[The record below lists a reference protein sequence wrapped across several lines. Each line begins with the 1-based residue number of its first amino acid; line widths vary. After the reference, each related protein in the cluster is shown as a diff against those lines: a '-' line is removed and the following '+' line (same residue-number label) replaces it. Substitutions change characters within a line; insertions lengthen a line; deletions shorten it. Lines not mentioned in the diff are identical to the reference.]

1 MATESD
7 INKALLDDIYAIYSQ
22 AETEMLDKV
31 AKRIAKGIKTEGW
44 NEQMLKETQSLR
56 KDIEKIIKSKV
67 YEGQALISEDII
79 SAYTK
84 GKISATIDAGTK
96 AKGTSSID
104 LSAIKSKKLK
114 ESIQTAFDFA
124 KGMEGLPQDPDNMFK
139 KVVYAQGAMEQKMI
153 KQGAGAQVIGDT
165 IYICKPYSKYIDDEF
180 IMHEIGHKVTK
191 KGSKTTDAGQKDAA
205 IELAKKLGYK
215 DVKSMSSWVSDYA
228 MKNPTE
234 LYPEVLM
241 MYYKSLK
248 TGKPLKGHKKKIVE
262 AAMEQMYNDPAKK
275 KKIHKEVE
283 KFAKGIHTTVLDEF
297 DIPMNLKQLILDTN
311 KLLNNATFQILRN
324 ADDAY
329 RKIMAN
335 ATTGLLAGT
344 DTRIQASQKMLNE
357 MAAKGITSFVDK
369 AGRHWSLSAYA
380 EMCARTVSAHAALQG
395 HLDRQKEVGED
406 LVKVSNIGTTC
417 PICQKWQGV
426 VLSISGQSPKYLPL
440 ENAKLDGLFHPN
452 CKHTIYMH
460 IPELDGEGKSEPN
473 KVDPESQTYKRNKL
487 IERQRANERQ
497 IRYWKDRATLALT
510 PEEKAKAL
518 QKVKYWQHRN
528 LLHCHE
534 NDLRRQ
540 YAREKTYAG
549 NANGPTGAP
558 IGGSLKEYE
567 DFYKDVLGANP
578 KQAYNESKKLYGMK
592 EVTFEKW
599 LKDEID
605 SLDQLDL
612 DKAQMKDSSNK
623 AVTPTSLYKKYIGDS
638 PMKDYAE
645 VSPFE
650 KGTKEFKSSY
660 AKWLKQQIEE
670 IGVSYKVK
678 PKYVEVHEDIPEED
692 KKLSATQI
700 FKKYNDG
707 KAPTQAYKDLGGEEG
722 TGMKYGKW
730 VETQKKELI
739 KNGITKVVPFENATV
754 GKTAKVVSD
763 AKATN
768 EKAKKLTQEVELADF
783 QLDLNLKATSA
794 YKASQL
800 VKKAY
805 NEAVKANQS
814 GDKEAFELAMKK
826 YEMAKAKDLEMVKIK
841 ATKNM
846 MQDELTFENE
856 IESLWDA
863 INNTND
869 SEVTKHIKDKIKIY
883 EEQLNKIKA
892 EAEEK
897 DKITSIKS
905 IEDGEKVLSKYK
917 GLTSVSS
924 DISIASM
931 YIEKYLKGDDT
942 DKTQALFDLD
952 AEVAY
957 YKNKLDLPHIKSLGD
972 TNPLKKGYKAS
983 LEMLEEVYNLLQAKE
998 GAEKND
1004 EFTIPGVKPKSE
1016 IKNLAKVS
1024 HHDIED
1030 KIFDFEISGIDTSE
1044 VVLVASLKSA
1054 IANLEEAKT
1063 APAIQM
1069 YSLQVEALYKMLD
1082 NQTNKAKTQP
1092 EKNVVTV
1099 APIAKFPN
1107 VEAWLIESMKG
1118 VAKNVIEGAE
1128 VDKDAAI
1135 NQLKVFM
1142 KSQKSN
1148 ILHQNEKSENDV
1160 EAYIAAEDALMGLF
1174 DKEIKLPKGCPS
1186 KKSIYMHEAFVAP
1199 EWLDIEITKEA
1210 LSAPPTIISE
1220 SSSVDSIVQYIK
1232 TQKAFLNDYA
1242 DDETDSKIFSKKIAA
1257 AYNVLYTKL
1266 SNEGNKNEKPKAQAV
1281 SGSRRRDVV
1290 SLGREVRVNEG
1301 RLVKQRELYQEI
1313 DFNDLE
1319 HLANQVKGHDL
1330 FAAGLRRDILGRNAA
1345 GKNHHQGHDVKL
1357 KSGLTSEQKELGKA
1371 FQTVYDDY
1379 VNTQKCSKINRACL
1393 DYDNASPYWK
1403 NAIKDM
1409 DMAIASCELAES
1421 VQTHRFISDE
1431 VMKAMFGTLDAHEVE
1446 LGSLV
1451 HSKAFM
1457 SATVQSHGLYAN
1469 TCDNMLTILTDKG
1482 THVLPTLNYEEG
1494 EFIYPRNG
1502 KLEVV
1507 EIIDHTKKG
1516 WKRGTFKDGDVTF
1529 KGREIVVRF
1538 IEEDK
1543 AKDYEMVTPDKINEM
1558 LGKSE
1563 LVDHHTQESR
1573 DWIKS
1578 LTSKERHASDR
1589 YTGSAYTRMNDVYRR
1604 NDISDKTHVENAH
1617 NLTEALRR
1625 ARTTQPVVLR
1635 RGCKESD
1642 LAHMLGFQGD
1652 FKQVKNNW
1660 DEINNGGYAAEDK
1673 GFLSTSPYSSGGFS
1687 KDVELRIYCPTG
1699 TRAAYVDS
1707 ISTHK
1712 GEQETLLQSGSIYRV
1727 VKLEEVGGRTIA
1739 YLELLGTD

>member
-31 AKRIAKGIKTEGW
+31 AKRIAKGVKTEGW
-44 NEQMLKETQSLR
+44 NEQMLKETQGLR

-540 YAREKTYAG
+540 YAREKTYVG

-707 KAPTQAYKDLGGEEG
+707 KAPTQVYKDLGGEEG

-783 QLDLNLKATSA
+783 QLDLNLKVTSA
-794 YKASQL
+794 YKASQF

-805 NEAVKANQS
+805 NEATKANQS

-883 EEQLNKIKA
+883 EEQLAKIKNQKELEKQ
-892 EAEEK
+892 EAEKAAKEPE
-897 DKITSIKS
+897 ITVIKS
-905 IEDGEKVLSKYK
+905 VEDGVKVVNKYK
-917 GLTSVSS
+917 DTNADPL
-924 DISIASM
+924 DIDLAKA
-931 YIEKYLKGDDT
+931 YVKKYVNGDDT
-942 DKTQALFDLD
+942 DKKQALSDLN
-952 AEVAY
+952 AEIDY
-957 YKNKLDLPHIKSLGD
+957 YKTKLNLPANKNLSDD
-972 TNPLKKGYKAS
+972 NPLKALYKDS
-983 LEMLEEVYNLLQAKE
+983 LEMYEEVYKLLQVK
-998 GAEKND
+998 D
-1004 EFTIPGVKPKSE
+1004 EAGIPGLKKS
-1016 IKNLAKVS
+1016 L
-1024 HHDIED
+1024 
-1030 KIFDFEISGIDTSE
+1030 SE
-1044 VVLVASLKSA
+1044 VKNMLEV
-1054 IANLEEAKT
+1054 NLENKEKLK
-1063 APAIQM
+1063 IDISVNNM
-1069 YSLQVEALYKMLD
+1069 FGDYSKMTVEKLVDLMNTNIDVLEGLKDSTPDSMKQAYTDGIHALEELIKEKMGVTTINENL
-1082 NQTNKAKTQP
+1082 
-1092 EKNVVTV
+1092 VTV
-1099 APIAKFPN
+1099 SPIA
-1107 VEAWLIESMKG
+1107 
-1118 VAKNVIEGAE
+1118 
-1128 VDKDAAI
+1128 
-1135 NQLKVFM
+1135 
-1142 KSQKSN
+1142 
-1148 ILHQNEKSENDV
+1148 
-1160 EAYIAAEDALMGLF
+1160 
-1174 DKEIKLPKGCPS
+1174 
-1186 KKSIYMHEAFVAP
+1186 
-1199 EWLDIEITKEA
+1199 
-1210 LSAPPTIISE
+1210 
-1220 SSSVDSIVQYIK
+1220 
-1232 TQKAFLNDYA
+1232 
-1242 DDETDSKIFSKKIAA
+1242 
-1257 AYNVLYTKL
+1257 KL
-1266 SNEGNKNEKPKAQAV
+1266 SNEGNKSEKPKAQAV
-1281 SGSRRRDVV
+1281 SSSRRRDVV

-1301 RLVKQRELYQEI
+1301 RLVKQRELYQDI
-1313 DFNDLE
+1313 DFKDLE
-1319 HLANQVKGHDL
+1319 NLAKQVHGHDF
-1330 FAAGLRRDILGRNAA
+1330 FAANLRRDILGRNAA
-1345 GKNHHQGHDVKL
+1345 GRNHHQGHDVRL
-1357 KSGLTSEQKELGKA
+1357 KSGLSSDDQKLGKA

-1393 DYDNASPYWK
+1393 DYDNASSYWK

-1409 DMAIASCELAES
+1409 DMAIASCELGES
-1421 VQTHRFISDE
+1421 IQTHRFISDE
-1431 VMKAMFGTLDAHEVE
+1431 VMKAMFGTLNAHDVE

-1457 SATVQSHGLYAN
+1457 SATVQGHGLYAN

-1516 WKRGTFKDGDVTF
+1516 RKMDTFKDGKVNF

-1538 IEEDK
+1538 IEEEK
-1543 AKDYEMVTPDKINEM
+1543 AKDYEMLTPDKINKM
-1558 LGKSE
+1558 LGDSDI
-1563 LVDHHTQESR
+1563 VDHHTKESKG
-1573 DWIKS
+1573 WIKS
-1578 LTSKERHASDR
+1578 LTKEEQLANKR
-1589 YTGSAYTRMNDVYRR
+1589 YTGPHYEAMNNVYRR
-1604 NDISDKTHVENAH
+1604 NNRSDDETVKHSE
-1617 NLTEALRR
+1617 NLTNALRR
-1625 ARTTQPVVLR
+1625 AKTEKPVVLR
-1635 RGCKESD
+1635 RGCHPED
-1642 LAHMLGFQGD
+1642 LAHMLGFQGNYS
-1652 FKQVKNNW
+1652 QVEKFW
-1660 DEINNGGYAAEDK
+1660 DEINEGGYAAEDK
-1673 GFLSTSPYSSGGFS
+1673 GFLSTSPYKSGGFS
-1687 KDVELRIYCPTG
+1687 KNVELRIYCPTG
-1699 TRAAYVDS
+1699 THAAYVDS
-1707 ISTHK
+1707 ISSNK
-1712 GEQETLLQSGSIYRV
+1712 GEQETILQSGSIYRV
-1727 VKLEEVGGRTIA
+1727 IKLEKENGCTIA